1 MNGQTTPRLDSRERR
16 RVRDLGERPRVA
28 AEAKGPALLSAFL
41 LTIAACAEP
50 PRSAPSAAGV
60 TDSVDVR
67 AQADDIG
74 GGDTGGRDSVVA
86 ELTRYYGSFSARD
99 WTAFADHFWPGATLT
114 TVWQPPG
121 APAPQLETITVPVFV
136 ERAPAGPGSKPIFE
150 EKMDSV
156 RVRLLG
162 NLAQAWAFYTAK
174 FGDSTSVATWRGV
187 DAFTVMSHEGRW
199 RIASVAFA
207 TLSSDTAR

>member
-1 MNGQTTPRLDSRERR
+1 MNGQTTLYLDSRERR
-16 RVRDLGERPRVA
+16 RMRDRRERPRVA
-28 AEAKGPALLSAFL
+28 AEARRRALLSAFL
-41 LTIAACAEP
+41 LTVAACAES

-60 TDSVDVR
+60 TDSVQVR
-67 AQADDIG
+67 AEGDDIG
-74 GGDTGGRDSVVA
+74 GDTARRDSVVA
-86 ELTRYYGSFSARD
+86 ELTRYYASFSARD
-99 WTAFADHFWPGATLT
+99 WEAFADHFWPGATLT

-121 APAPQLETITVPVFV
+121 APASEVETITVPVFV

-150 EKMDSV
+150 ERMDSV

-162 NLAQAWAFYTAK
+162 NLAQAWAFYSAR

-199 RIASVAFA
+199 RIASVAFT
-207 TLSSDTAR
+207 TLPSDTAR